1 MGGSPYP
8 KQTQSSEKYMSP
20 HNQANMKISNFFNK
34 NICVVVPTQYDAR
47 NVPIESSA
55 VPSSKFANI
64 KK

>member
-1 MGGSPYP
+1 
-8 KQTQSSEKYMSP
+8 MSP